1 MFGWMDYLAPGMV
14 AHAVLALSVVAALG
28 LVLGSLGLR
37 GIRLGAAG
45 VLFAGLILGQAGL
58 HIDQNILEFV
68 RDFGLILFVYTVG
81 LQVGPS
87 FFSSL
92 KRRGLQLNVLASTI
106 VLLGGL
112 IVVAFR
118 FIFHFSLP
126 TAAGLFSGATT
137 NTPSLAAGQAAL
149 LNLKG
154 LPPNSS
160 DLLGMA
166 YAVAYPFGVV
176 GIILTM
182 LLIQKTFRVDP
193 KTARDEQ
200 DLAVETDSQ
209 IPDYI
214 DLEVTN
220 PNCDGIAIRNLP
232 FLAESGVVFS
242 RLFRNGKVIVPED
255 DSVIHVGDSL
265 RLVGPKAK
273 LSEFETVIG
282 RKSRI
287 NLKDVPSELTTERLH
302 VTKRQ
307 VLGKSLADLNF
318 EHHYGSVG
326 TRINRAGIEFA
337 ANDSVHLQFGD
348 SLTVVGPK
356 EGVSKVAELVGN
368 TADALNHP
376 HVLPVFVGIMLGV
389 ALGSLPIALPGMPA
403 PVRLGLAGGPLL
415 VALCLSQLGRLG
427 PLIWYLTPGA
437 NLVLREIGIVLFL
450 ACVGLKSGGHFLEML
465 FSESGLSWLGAG
477 ALLTLVPLLLV
488 GFLARAFLKIDYP
501 TLCGVLA
508 GSMTDPPA
516 LAFAGSITKSDR
528 PLLAYAAVYPLVM
541 ILRVFLVQILV
552 LTLPI

>member
-1 MFGWMDYLAPGMV
+1 MFGWIDYLAPGMV
-14 AHAVLALSVVAALG
+14 AHAVLALSVVAAVG
-28 LVLGSLGLR
+28 LVLGSFGFR
-37 GIRLGAAG
+37 GVRLGAAG
-45 VLFAGLILGQAGL
+45 VLFAGLLLGQAGL

-126 TAAGLFSGATT
+126 TVAGLFSGATT

-149 LNLKG
+149 QNLKG
-154 LPPNSS
+154 IPSDSS

-182 LLIQKTFRVDP
+182 LLMQKTFRVDP
-193 KTARDEQ
+193 KKARDEQ
-200 DLAVETDSQ
+200 DLAAEIDSQ
-209 IPDYI
+209 SPDYI

-220 PNCDGIAIRNLP
+220 PNCEGIAICNLP
-232 FLAESGVVFS
+232 FLAESGIVFS
-242 RLFRNGKVIVPED
+242 RLFRNGKVIVPEG
-255 DSVIHVGDSL
+255 DSVIHLGDSL
-265 RLVGPKAK
+265 RLVGLKAQ
-273 LSEFETVIG
+273 LSKFATVIG
-282 RKSRI
+282 KKSSI
-287 NLKDVPSELTTERLH
+287 NLKEASKELTTERLH
-302 VTKRQ
+302 VTRRE
-307 VLGKSLADLNF
+307 VLGKSLGDLNF
-318 EHHYGSVG
+318 EHHYGSAG
-326 TRINRAGIEFA
+326 TRINRAGVEFA
-337 ANDSVHLQFGD
+337 ASDSVHLQFGD
-348 SLTVVGPK
+348 SLTVVGPP
-356 EGVSKVAELVGN
+356 EGVAKVAELVGN
-368 TADALNHP
+368 KTDALNHP

-389 ALGSLPIALPGMPA
+389 MLGSSPIALPGMPA

-450 ACVGLKSGGHFLEML
+450 ACVGLKSGSHFMEML
-465 FSESGLSWLGAG
+465 FSASGLSWLGAG
-477 ALLTLVPLLLV
+477 AILTFAP
-488 GFLARAFLKIDYP
+488 LAR
-501 TLCGVLA
+501 
-508 GSMTDPPA
+508 
-516 LAFAGSITKSDR
+516 
-528 PLLAYAAVYPLVM
+528 LLPVVS
-541 ILRVFLVQILV
+541 QS
-552 LTLPI
+552 PIGRSSRMLQCIRW

>member
-14 AHAVLALSVVAALG
+14 AHAVLALSAVAALG
-28 LVLGSLGLR
+28 LVLGSLGFR

-45 VLFAGLILGQAGL
+45 VLFAGLLLGQTGL

-92 KRRGLQLNVLASTI
+92 KRRGLQLNLLASTI
-106 VLLGGL
+106 VLLGGSF
-112 IVVAFR
+112 VVAFR
-118 FIFHFSLP
+118 FLFRFSLP

-154 LPPNSS
+154 LPPGSS

-182 LLIQKTFRVDP
+182 LLIRKTFRVDP
-193 KTARDEQ
+193 KKPRAELDSAAEI
-200 DLAVETDSQ
+200 DSQ

-220 PNCDGIAIRNLP
+220 PNCDGIALRNLP
-232 FLAESGVVFS
+232 FMAESGIVFS
-242 RLFRNGKVIVPED
+242 RLLRNGRVIVPED

-265 RLVGPKAK
+265 RLVGLKAK

-282 RKSRI
+282 KKSRV
-287 NLKDVPSELTTERLH
+287 NLKDVPNELATEHLH
-302 VTKRQ
+302 VTKRD
-307 VLGKSLADLNF
+307 VLGKSLGELNF
-318 EHHYGSVG
+318 EHYYGTVG

-356 EGVSKVAELVGN
+356 EGVAKVAELVGN
-368 TADALNHP
+368 KADALNHP

-389 ALGSLPIALPGMPA
+389 LLGSLPIALPGMPA

-415 VALCLSQLGRLG
+415 VALCLSQVGRVG

-477 ALLTLVPLLLV
+477 ALLTLVPLVLI

-516 LAFAGSITKSDR
+516 LAFASSITKSDR

-541 ILRVFLVQILV
+541 ILRVFVVQILV

>member
-14 AHAVLALSVVAALG
+14 AHAVLALSVVATLG
-28 LVLGSLGLR
+28 LVLGSVGFR
-37 GIRLGAAG
+37 GIRLGSAG
-45 VLFAGLILGQAGL
+45 VLFAGLLLGQAGL

-92 KRRGLQLNVLASTI
+92 KRRGLQFNIIASTI
-106 VLLGGL
+106 VLLGAL

-118 FIFHFSLP
+118 FLFHFSLP

-149 LNLKG
+149 QNLKG
-154 LPPNSS
+154 LAPGSS

-166 YAVAYPFGVV
+166 YAAAYPFGVV

-182 LLIQKTFRVDP
+182 LLIQRVFGL
-193 KTARDEQ
+193 
-200 DLAVETDSQ
+200 DLEERTENLDSAAKIDSQ
-209 IPDYI
+209 IPDYL

-220 PNCDGIAIRNLP
+220 PNCEGIALRNLP
-232 FLAESGVVFS
+232 FMAKSGIVFS
-242 RLFRNGKVIVPED
+242 RLLRNGKVTVPED
-255 DSVIHVGDSL
+255 DSVIHIGDSL
-265 RLVGPKAK
+265 RLVGLKAK

-282 RKSRI
+282 KKSRV
-287 NLKDVPSELTTERLH
+287 NLKEVPNELTTEHLH
-302 VTKRQ
+302 VTKRE
-307 VLGKSLADLNF
+307 VLGKTLGELNF
-318 EHHYGSVG
+318 EHYYGSVG
-326 TRINRAGIEFA
+326 TRINRAGVEFA

-348 SLTVVGPK
+348 TLTIVGPK
-356 EGVSKVAELVGN
+356 EGVTKVAELVGN
-368 TADALNHP
+368 KADALNQP
-376 HVLPVFVGIMLGV
+376 HVLTVFVGIMLGV
-389 ALGSLPIALPGMPA
+389 LLGSLPIVLPGMPA

-437 NLVLREIGIVLFL
+437 NLALREIGIVLFL
-450 ACVGLKSGGHFLEML
+450 ACVGLKSGGRFLEML
-465 FSESGLSWLGAG
+465 FSERGLSWLGAG
-477 ALLTLVPLLLV
+477 ALLTLVPLVLV
-488 GFLARAFLKIDYP
+488 GFLSRAFLKIDYP

-528 PLLAYAAVYPLVM
+528 PLVAYAAVYPLVM

-552 LTLPI
+552 LTLPT